1 MNLSTEGSWRLA
13 KGAGTSSTEW
23 KLDSSEQIQHIASS
37 KDDWVSPSRLIFSTK
52 PEIDSTADL
61 NCAREVEFSGFP
73 RPCSPSVLLSEDTTF
88 LAISSSA
95 FVPSLGMPC
104 GHGVGKNDLAIGM
117 DADRRS
123 FAEIVSDPIS
133 KGYVRLEVRLIY
145 NVIQTSLMA
154 GSY

>member
-1 MNLSTEGSWRLA
+1 
-13 KGAGTSSTEW
+13 
-23 KLDSSEQIQHIASS
+23 
-37 KDDWVSPSRLIFSTK
+37 
-52 PEIDSTADL
+52 
-61 NCAREVEFSGFP
+61 
-73 RPCSPSVLLSEDTTF
+73 
-88 LAISSSA
+88 
-95 FVPSLGMPC
+95 MPC